1 MVKVRNLSGI
11 QQEISFT
18 ELDFCQRYEESF
30 KTSELGRIKSL
41 LLLMEMSVSFALIG
55 DNPKSLRTER
65 DRKAFFTPEGKVR
78 VIARETDRSAR
89 EEAMRCSMLLRKRQQ
104 DFLQGERYRDHV
116 HSERSRRHERVKE
129 CGQERTCQCK
139 SHSDG
144 RLIRHS
150 ERAFG
155 LRKMAARLKST
166 EIMPLFFGIRTADVV
181 NLARRESAQVS
192 AVASLCSAR
201 GTGLYRSIGYIHD

>member
-1 MVKVRNLSGI
+1 
-11 QQEISFT
+11 
-18 ELDFCQRYEESF
+18 
-30 KTSELGRIKSL
+30 
-41 LLLMEMSVSFALIG
+41 MEMSVSFALIG

-104 DFLQGERYRDHV
+104 DFLQGERYRDLA
-116 HSERSRRHERVKE
+116 HSERSCRHERVKE
-129 CGQERTCQCK
+129 CGQERSCQCK

-150 ERAFG
+150 EGAFG

-166 EIMPLFFGIRTADVV
+166 EIMPLFFGIRTTDVV
-181 NLARRESAQVS
+181 NLARRSQPK
-192 AVASLCSAR
+192 SLLQPYVPHVEPDFTGVL
-201 GTGLYRSIGYIHD
+201 GTDMTENEKTALEPGPMI

>member
-1 MVKVRNLSGI
+1 MIIFHILVEWNKNSECCGKAHFGGNEVENLMVKVRNLSDI

-18 ELDFCQRYEESF
+18 ELDFCQRHEESF

-55 DNPKSLRTER
+55 DNPTSLRTER
-65 DRKAFFTPEGKVR
+65 GRKAFFTPKGKMR

-104 DFLQGERYRDHV
+104 DFLQGERYRDLV
-116 HSERSRRHERVKE
+116 HSERSCRHERVKK
-129 CGQERTCQCK
+129 CGQESSCQCK
-139 SHSDG
+139 SHSVE

-150 ERAFG
+150 EGA
-155 LRKMAARLKST
+155 L
-166 EIMPLFFGIRTADVV
+166 RTAKDGGETKIDRD
-181 NLARRESAQVS
+181 NAALLRYPYS
-192 AVASLCSAR
+192 
-201 GTGLYRSIGYIHD
+201 